1 MLTPMSKYYCSE
13 MCCSVAYD
21 TIQVLGGSGYMKD
34 YAAERYLRDS
44 RITTIYEGT
53 SQLQVVAAVRG
64 VSSGAFEGYV
74 AEHEKV
80 HYDDPLLAGLQASLL
95 DGKQRILDA
104 VKFVKS
110 QSSTYLDLSG
120 RKLVDSA
127 IAVIVGHLLLAQG
140 AKSNRKLRVAKR
152 FIETRMPVLRTHCE
166 QIHTGDMTPIS
177 DYEILAGPVPAN
189 E

>member
-1 MLTPMSKYYCSE
+1 M
-13 MCCSVAYD
+13 AYD

-34 YAAERYLRDS
+34 YAAERYLRDA

-64 VSSGAFEGYV
+64 VSSGAFESYA
-74 AEHEKV
+74 AEQEKV
-80 HYDDPLLAGLQASLL
+80 RYDDPLLGRAASRRLV

-104 VKFVKS
+104 MQFVKS
-110 QSSTYLDLSG
+110 QSSAYLDLSG
-120 RKLVDSA
+120 RKLVDAA

-140 AKSNRKLRVAKR
+140 ATSERKKRVGKR
-152 FIETRMPVLRTHCE
+152 FIETRMPLLRTNCE
-166 QIHTGDMTPIS
+166 RILSGDMTPIS
-177 DYEILAGPVPAN
+177 EYELLAGPVPAS